1 MSHKWDLYM
10 KKKNF
15 KIFKEKKL
23 GLLFIQLTCALFLSC
38 PILSSFADVYPSKAI
53 KLVIPY
59 PPGNASDVTARA
71 LGDILSKQIGQPVL
85 VDNRPGAGGAI
96 GTDFIAKSSPDGYNL
111 LITSLSPIVISPH
124 ITKNLPFDSLKD
136 LIPVS
141 KIGFTSMILVSSNS
155 LPVNNIQELLLYAK
169 NNPNKLSYASVG
181 AGTLSMLTMEV
192 FKKSTQADILHVPY
206 KGSAQAMTDLIG
218 GNVSLMFDGMTSSY
232 IHVKSGKLK
241 ALAIASSARSDL
253 ATEIPTLK
261 ESGNPNLI
269 DFRVE
274 GWTGLFAS
282 PNTPSS
288 ITHLLNQEINKVMM
302 DSEFKRRAQTQN
314 FEVYPA
320 STPEQ
325 FGVFVKN
332 EFDRWGSVIKPLNI
346 SDN

>member
-1 MSHKWDLYM
+1 MQIS
-10 KKKNF
+10 NF
-15 KIFKEKKL
+15 KLFLGSKL
-23 GLLFIQLTCALFLSC
+23 CLLFIQVNLFFILLCHALFTL
-38 PILSSFADVYPSKAI
+38 ADAYPSKAI
-53 KLVIPY
+53 RFVIPY

-71 LGDILSKQIGQPVL
+71 LADILSKQIGQPVV

-96 GTDFIAKSSPDGYNL
+96 GTDLVAKSNPDGYNL

-136 LIPVS
+136 FTPVS
-141 KIGFTSMILVSSNS
+141 KIGFTSMILVASNS
-155 LPVNNIQELLLYAK
+155 LPINNIQELLIYAK

-192 FKKSTQADILHVPY
+192 FKKSTQVDILHVPY
-206 KGSAQAMTDLIG
+206 KGSSQAMTDLIG

-232 IHVKSGKLK
+232 SHVKSGKLK

-253 ATEIPTLK
+253 ASEIPTLK

-274 GWTGLFAS
+274 GWTGVFAS
-282 PNTPSS
+282 ANTPSTV
-288 ITHLLNQEINKVMM
+288 IHFLNQEINKVMM
-302 DSEFKRRAQTQN
+302 DPEFKRRAITQN
-314 FEVYPA
+314 FEVYPS

-325 FGVFVKN
+325 FSIFIKN